1 MFIGLAFRMRRFYL
15 RHRELCLFLV
25 VVLTASGGLGLFY
38 WPNLQRA
45 RSATAVIKLGGRVS
59 FRYVGGYYRRGTTPE
74 DWMTRML
81 GDAFFDEV
89 IRVKLDNT
97 YVSDADLVHLKGFRE
112 LWEVSLNNTPIGD
125 AGLQHLSGLR
135 NLKILKLYK
144 TKVTDD
150 GVEELRKSLPKLL
163 VFYTIYAN
171 QPPPTKL
178 SPVVAPKPSPVPSP
192 KPSPVLRFR
201 PS

>member
-1 MFIGLAFRMRRFYL
+1 MRRFYV

-25 VVLTASGGLGLFY
+25 VVLTASSGLGLIY

-45 RSATAVIKLGGRVS
+45 RAANTVMKLGGRVS
-59 FRYVGGYYRRGTTPE
+59 FRYVGGFYRRGSTPE
-74 DWMTRML
+74 DWLTRML

-97 YVSDADLVHLKGFRE
+97 DVRDADLVHLQGFRE
-112 LWEVSLNNTPIGD
+112 VWEISLKNTHIGD

-150 GVEELRKSLPKLL
+150 GVEKLRKSLPKLL

-171 QPPPTKL
+171 QPPPSKP
-178 SPVVAPKPSPVPSP
+178 SAVPAPKPSPV
-192 KPSPVLRFR
+192 LHFR